1 VFSGASEKLVLYD
14 SCSLGF
20 LCYNYINLYL
30 YRLVLRG
37 ISFSLHIQIK
47 QAWRGQIVV
56 RCKAVRAM
64 EAIPGRTAVI
74 YFRKRK
80 DKTDRDRTRQTATSY
95 SLVLRLQPIP
105 YRSQG
110 NVMSWLCAAMAAN
123 RVCKRGSLDVV
134 LYCYFI
140 GLLCRGTFDSMVV

>member
-30 YRLVLRG
+30 YRLILRG

-64 EAIPGRTAVI
+64 EVIPGRTAVI
-74 YFRKRK
+74 YFRKRQ
-80 DKTDRDRTRQTATSY
+80 DRQGQDTSNCNQLLTGAPVTTHTVQVTGECNIVVVRCNG
-95 SLVLRLQPIP
+95 SQSRL
-105 YRSQG
+105 
-110 NVMSWLCAAMAAN
+110 
-123 RVCKRGSLDVV
+123 
-134 LYCYFI
+134 
-140 GLLCRGTFDSMVV
+140 